1 MLLRHTFRGYEP
13 GLGLKHRSLSA
24 IKSLVPKY
32 LKILWL
38 STFLFL
44 ALLVVPFS
52 TIDIYTKSNKFREHL
67 LRAWHVCPAWP
78 ASLQISSVQSLLRI
92 RLFATPSQSLWM
104 TSWKQDLVM
113 TCYHFV
119 GFLQRLKP
127 PLIIILHT
135 VVKWYFKDSPRVLS

>member
-1 MLLRHTFRGYEP
+1 MLLRHTFRGYEAD
-13 GLGLKHRSLSA
+13 LGLKHRSLPT
-24 IKSLVPKY
+24 IKSLMPKY
-32 LKILWL
+32 SKILWL
-38 STFLFL
+38 STSLFL

-52 TIDIYTKSNKFREHL
+52 TIDIYTKPNKFRELSLH
-67 LRAWHVCPAWP
+67 AWHVCPAWP
-78 ASLQISSVQSLLRI
+78 ASVWISSVQSLRCI